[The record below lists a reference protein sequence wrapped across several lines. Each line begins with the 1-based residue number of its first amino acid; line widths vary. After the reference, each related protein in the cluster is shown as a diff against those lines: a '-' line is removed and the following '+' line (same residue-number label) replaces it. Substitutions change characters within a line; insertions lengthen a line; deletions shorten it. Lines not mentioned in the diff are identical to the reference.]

1 MGTVPIQKTMNII
14 APNEAPLVIP
24 MMSGDASGLRINP
37 CKISPDTASAAPTKT
52 ASSVRGILSV
62 FNTKEFPSPDRL
74 NEAAHRP
81 AE

>member
-37 CKISPDTASAAPTKT
+37 AK
-52 ASSVRGILSV
+52 
-62 FNTKEFPSPDRL
+62 
-74 NEAAHRP
+74 
-81 AE
+81 